1 LSGRGTRRRT
11 NEPAARLSSEGK
23 VVMTETAKVTLVT
36 VVSVFEIE
44 ERLVK
49 DLRALGVH
57 GYTMGKVD
65 GFGLHGR
72 RMAGLVDAP
81 NMRLEMLVTPALAQR
96 ILDRIVSKYEG
107 QPVMAY
113 IHEVHAVPH
122 EHFE

>member
-1 LSGRGTRRRT
+1 
-11 NEPAARLSSEGK
+11 
-23 VVMTETAKVTLVT
+23 MTETAKVTLVT
-36 VVSVFEIE
+36 VVAVFEIE

-49 DLRALGVH
+49 DLRALGVR
-57 GYTMGKVD
+57 GYTQGRVD

-81 NMRLEMLVTPALAQR
+81 NMRLEMLVSSAVAQR
-96 ILDRIVSKYEG
+96 VLDRIATKYAE

-113 IHEVHAVPH
+113 VQDVQAVPH